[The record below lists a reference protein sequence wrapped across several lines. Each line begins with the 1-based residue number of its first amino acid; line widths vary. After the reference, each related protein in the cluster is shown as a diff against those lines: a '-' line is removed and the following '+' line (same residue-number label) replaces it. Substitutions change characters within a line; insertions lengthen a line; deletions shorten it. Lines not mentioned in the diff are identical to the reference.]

1 MIFIYSDF
9 GVNGPYSGTMR
20 SVVMRNAP
28 EVLVCDLMLDA
39 PDRNPKAASY
49 LLAALRREF
58 STGDVVL
65 AVVDPGVGSA
75 RKGLVVQADGVTYVG
90 PDNGLFEMIIRQSHA
105 VSIKEIVWAPKDASA
120 SFHGRDIF
128 APIAA
133 MLATNQTVEL
143 CELPIAERCLEPHTW
158 PDELSE
164 VIYIDTYGNLMTGM
178 AARKSSE
185 KLVIDDQVISG
196 ARTFSDIRPGE
207 GFHYCNS
214 IGLCE
219 VAVNCGRADQ
229 MFGACIGTPITVR

>member
-1 MIFIYSDF
+1 MIFIFSDF

-20 SVVMRNAP
+20 SVVIRNAP
-28 EVLVCDLMLDA
+28 DVPVCDLMLDA

-49 LLAALRREF
+49 LLAVLSREF
-58 STGDVVL
+58 SVGDVVL

-75 RKGLVVQADGVTYVG
+75 RKGLVVQADGVSYVG
-90 PDNGLFEMIIRQSHA
+90 PDNGLFEMIIRRSSD
-105 VSIKEIVWAPKDASA
+105 VLIKEIVWAPKDASA

-128 APIAA
+128 APVAA
-133 MLATNQTVEL
+133 MLATNQTFEVND
-143 CELPIAERCLEPHTW
+143 LPIEDRCLAPQAW
-158 PDELSE
+158 PDDLSE

-178 AARKSSE
+178 AARKSTE
-185 KLVIDDQVISG
+185 KLVIDDQVVSS
-196 ARTFSDIRPGE
+196 ARTFSDVRLGE

-229 MFGACIGTPITVR
+229 MFGARIGTSITVR